1 MPLCTAAQRV
11 FQNAGLGGGGPPV
24 DAPLVDTSE
33 QVYIS
38 SLALLKMLK
47 HGASGRRASKQL
59 AGVESDFVLLFALSG
74 GLPLAGGAT
83 VARVW
88 VSLDDP
94 GPGSRVL
101 SPGSHRSP

>member
-1 MPLCTAAQRV
+1 MLAAAQAQEADSSARPSGWPQRV

-47 HGASGRRASKQL
+47 HGASGRSAKHSYI
-59 AGVESDFVLLFALSG
+59 
-74 GLPLAGGAT
+74 
-83 VARVW
+83 
-88 VSLDDP
+88 
-94 GPGSRVL
+94 
-101 SPGSHRSP
+101 